1 MSTKLKNNKKNK
13 FQKILTNFFKNLTNL
28 SNHLEF
34 LFKNKY
40 IEQDFFVEKMYA
52 LNELNYKLSVLED
65 NIHKKNN
72 KKFLEEYTIELND
85 FFEKIAFHIGSSS
98 IYNIFTLF
106 SIHEDFFASKSEE
119 FNELLQIYDN
129 YFIPTKVSI
138 TKYSDELKKNNKIN
152 DIQSINIID
161 QQDLLYRKKK
171 LIDKIDGA
179 CIVIYINENKVFLIN
194 GLFKKDSL
202 GILKKYPIIEKKN
215 KDILKEIENLDISD
229 EFKEKYLEQLSLKEF
244 IIQEPEEISTQLK
257 EDYAEL
263 MKYKS
268 KSLSLIVKEF
278 IKMQALKQ
286 RKLLIL
292 FLIYDKETQFTA
304 HIIFPQARCRF
315 A

>member
-65 NIHKKNN
+65 NIDKKNN

-179 CIVIYINENKVFLIN
+179 CIVI
-194 GLFKKDSL
+194 
-202 GILKKYPIIEKKN
+202 
-215 KDILKEIENLDISD
+215 
-229 EFKEKYLEQLSLKEF
+229 
-244 IIQEPEEISTQLK
+244 
-257 EDYAEL
+257 
-263 MKYKS
+263 
-268 KSLSLIVKEF
+268 
-278 IKMQALKQ
+278 
-286 RKLLIL
+286 
-292 FLIYDKETQFTA
+292 
-304 HIIFPQARCRF
+304 
-315 A
+315 